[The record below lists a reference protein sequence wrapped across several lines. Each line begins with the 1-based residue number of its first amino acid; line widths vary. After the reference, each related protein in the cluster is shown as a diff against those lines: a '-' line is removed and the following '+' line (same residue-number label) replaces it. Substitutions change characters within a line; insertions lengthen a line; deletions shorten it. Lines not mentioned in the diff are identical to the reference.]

1 MLSKEEKKTIKRSR
15 ILISWLG
22 ILCFILL
29 IIVSNLYYSNK
40 SLVYDNSLLNLKMD
54 NIQKDIIKKTH
65 VIKPIM
71 ITEVKKPKIYIKPTQ
86 IKKDTNIIS
95 DSSIKNKIK
104 NDTI

>member
-1 MLSKEEKKTIKRSR
+1 
-15 ILISWLG
+15 
-22 ILCFILL
+22 
-29 IIVSNLYYSNK
+29 
-40 SLVYDNSLLNLKMD
+40 MD